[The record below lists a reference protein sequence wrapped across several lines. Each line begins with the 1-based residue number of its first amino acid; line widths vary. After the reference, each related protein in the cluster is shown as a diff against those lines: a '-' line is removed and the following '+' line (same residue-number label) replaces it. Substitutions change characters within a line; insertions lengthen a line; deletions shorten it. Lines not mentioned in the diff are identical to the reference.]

1 MNKTDRYAVFG
12 NPISHSKSPEIHRQF
27 AIHSGQ
33 PIAYEKQLVPLDGF
47 AAAVREFI
55 AIGGKG
61 LNVTVP
67 FKQEAFHLAD
77 QLTERARLA
86 GAVNTLVVQPDGTL
100 LGDNTDG
107 VGLMA
112 DMARNHQWP
121 LTGKRIL
128 LLGAGGAVRGV
139 LGPLLEQKPQLI
151 VIANRTREKAEELVA
166 IFSPFGEVQATG
178 YEELPTSPFDIIIN
192 GTSAS
197 LSGGVPP
204 LPGAVVG
211 PETACYDMMYG
222 KELTPFLAWAKAHG
236 STRMADGLGMLV
248 EQAAESFRLWRGV
261 KPQTKP
267 VINRLRGEA

>member
-12 NPISHSKSPEIHRQF
+12 NPIAHSKSPEIHRQF
-27 AIHSGQ
+27 AIDTGQ
-33 PIAYEKQLVPLDGF
+33 PITYEKQLVPLDGF

-86 GAVNTLVVQPDGTL
+86 GAVNTLVVQPDGAL

-107 VGLMA
+107 VGIVV
-112 DMARNHQWP
+112 DMAGNHQWP

-151 VIANRTREKAEELVA
+151 VIANRNREKAEVLVA

-178 YEELPTSPFDIIIN
+178 YEELPSSLFDIIIN

-197 LSGGVPP
+197 LSGDVPP
-204 LPGAVVG
+204 LPGGVVG

-222 KELTPFLAWAKAHG
+222 KELTLFLAWAKAHG
-236 STRMADGLGMLV
+236 SIWMADGLGMLV
-248 EQAAESFRLWRGV
+248 EQAVESFRLWRGV